1 MPSTKTLRH
10 QEVLFSRIFEELTQ
24 SRIHEP
30 ERALRIAKKR
40 VRRREIAPT
49 GKLNIIAADHP
60 ARRVL
65 RANSEPLAMADRE
78 DFLTRLV
85 RVLSADAV
93 DGVMATMDVL
103 EELLLLHDLMQQSG
117 MAGFLDDKVMIV
129 SLNRGGLNGT
139 RWELDDP
146 ITGPLPSHAVQYRL
160 DGVKMLLRIADD
172 DESSLRTM
180 EHCARAI
187 YEANAFKLPFFL
199 EPLPVVRT
207 EAGFTVKK
215 TPGALAQIVGVAT
228 ALGDSSRRLWLK
240 LPYCE
245 NFDRVAKATTAPIL
259 MLGGD
264 STDIPQVI
272 SEMKDGLSA
281 NHNVRGAMLG
291 RNVLYP
297 KDLDPVDVAFTIH
310 ELVHKMPMPHEH
322 EKVEE

>member
-1 MPSTKTLRH
+1 MPSIKTLRH
-10 QEVLFSRIFEELTQ
+10 QEVLFSRIFEELTE
-24 SRIHEP
+24 SRVHDP
-30 ERALRIAKKR
+30 ERAVKIAKKR
-40 VRRREIAPT
+40 VRRRRLAPD

-65 RANSEPLAMADRE
+65 RANSEPLAMANRE

-85 RVLSADAV
+85 RILSADVV

-103 EELLLLHDLMQQSG
+103 EELLLLHDLMQQRG
-117 MAGFLDDKVMIV
+117 LPGFLDEKVMIA

-146 ITGPLPSHAVQYRL
+146 ITGPTPAYAAQFKL

-187 YEANAFKLPFFL
+187 TEANDFKMAFFL
-199 EPLPVVRT
+199 EPLPVVRS
-207 EAGFTVKK
+207 EAGFTIKK
-215 TPGALAQIVGVAT
+215 TCEALAQIVGVAT
-228 ALGDSSRRLWLK
+228 ALGDSSRYLWLK

-245 NFDRVAKATTAPIL
+245 NFDRVAQATTLPIL
-259 MLGGD
+259 LLGGENAD
-264 STDIPQVI
+264 MELVLGEIA
-272 SEMKDGLSA
+272 DGLSS
-281 NHNVRGAMLG
+281 NHNVRGTMIG

-297 KDLDPVDVAFTIH
+297 KELDPVDVAMSIH
-310 ELVHKMPMPHEH
+310 ELVHKPAAHSPSHE
-322 EKVEE
+322 E